1 MLRYAGQRLFEIIVA
16 FGLVHIPHQTAHR
29 FSAQRCAGDHAVM
42 KIGSARHAVCAA
54 NSFFPIHI
62 HSSRFKNSSACRQN
76 SSGWIITSSACAIL
90 GNSPELYLRKIAPDK
105 ADILFA
111 VLLFVRAV
119 PVGDLRAARGRRLRQ
134 GVIVAGPED
143 IADGAVRIGLEIR
156 RDGIVLL
163 YTVVT
168 GESEPL
174 RWKGRLNTFRLFAA
188 SLKDSTSTARW
199 RLLNRYGI

>member
-1 MLRYAGQRLFEIIVA
+1 MPTEFLWMDHHQLRVC
-16 FGLVHIPHQTAHR
+16 HIGKLT
-29 FSAQRCAGDHAVM
+29 
-42 KIGSARHAVCAA
+42 
-54 NSFFPIHI
+54 
-62 HSSRFKNSSACRQN
+62 
-76 SSGWIITSSACAIL
+76 
-90 GNSPELYLRKIAPDK
+90 ELYLRKIAPDK
-105 ADILFA
+105 ADIVFA
-111 VLLFVRAV
+111 VFLFVRAV

-174 RWKGRLNTFRLFAA
+174 RWKGRF
-188 SLKDSTSTARW
+188 
-199 RLLNRYGI
+199 